1 MISTWGNFMNH
12 NNRKVSSKIEKQSPQ
27 REEISNFNMEL
38 PRKLK
43 FEEQDLRHE
52 GDMQRKSIRNLPRSP
67 LSLWLKMNLHMHR
80 MSVHENCILNR
91 NSGCYEHLDTSE
103 SIQPVWRDF
112 NDHSGHLTEMSESPF
127 LRNKTTPLLG

>member
-52 GDMQRKSIRNLPRSP
+52 GDNAKKEHQKSP
-67 LSLWLKMNLHMHR
+67 
-80 MSVHENCILNR
+80 
-91 NSGCYEHLDTSE
+91 SE
-103 SIQPVWRDF
+103 SFEPLAKD
-112 NDHSGHLTEMSESPF
+112 ESAHAQDVSP
-127 LRNKTTPLLG
+127 